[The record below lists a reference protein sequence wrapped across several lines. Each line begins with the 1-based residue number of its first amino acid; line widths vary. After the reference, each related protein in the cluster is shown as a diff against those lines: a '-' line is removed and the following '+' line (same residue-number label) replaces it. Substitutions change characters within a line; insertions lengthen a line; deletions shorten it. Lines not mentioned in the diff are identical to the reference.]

1 MAQDIFSFEGKRVWV
16 AGHRGMVGQA
26 LMRRLKQEN
35 CHLVTTGATKLDLRR
50 QQDAEQCIEQMR
62 PHVVF
67 IAAARVGG
75 IYANNTFPATFL
87 YDNLMIAANVME
99 AVRVAGVEKL
109 LYLGSSCSYPRMAPQ
124 PIPEEALLSGPLEP
138 TNEWY
143 ALAKIAG
150 IKLAQAFR
158 RQYFTDYI
166 SVQPTNLYGPGD
178 NFHREHSHVPAALI
192 RRFHEAKV
200 EQRATVTVWGTG
212 AAKREFLYVDDL
224 ADACVFLMKK
234 YSGDLPIN
242 VGTGADITIAEFAGM
257 VAEAVGFSGRICF
270 DPTKPDGPPRK
281 LVDVGKIEALGWQAP
296 TGLREGLKLVY
307 HAFLAAERNSG
318 IRSRPVGVETS
329 AG

>member
-1 MAQDIFSFEGKRVWV
+1 MAQDIFTFKGKRVWV

-26 LMRRLKQEN
+26 LMRRLNQEE
-35 CHLVTTGATKLDLRR
+35 CHLVTTGASKIDLRR
-50 QQDAEQCIEQMR
+50 QQDAEQCLEQMR
-62 PHVVF
+62 PHIVL

-87 YDNLMIAANVME
+87 YDNIMIAANVME
-99 AVRVAGVEKL
+99 AARVAGVEKL

-150 IKLAQAFR
+150 TKLAQAFR
-158 RQYFTDYI
+158 RQYCTDYI
-166 SVQPTNLYGPGD
+166 SVQPANLYGPGD

-200 EQRATVTVWGTG
+200 ERRTTVTVWGTG

-224 ADACVFLMKK
+224 ADACVFLMKR

-242 VGTGADITIAEFAGM
+242 VGTGKDMTIVEFAGM
-257 VAEAVGFSGRICF
+257 VAETVGFNGRICF
-270 DPTKPDGPPRK
+270 DPTKPDGTPRK
-281 LVDVGKIEALGWQAP
+281 VVDVGRIEALGWQAP
-296 TGLREGLKLVY
+296 TGLREGLKLFY
-307 HAFLAAERNSG
+307 DAFLAAERHSG
-318 IRSRPVGVETS
+318 IRAKPVGVETS